1 MRDITAFI
9 DQNTGDC
16 IEVVG
21 GFITGHGDGCSD
33 GSGSGQRAGVE
44 G

>member
-1 MRDITAFI
+1 MSDK
-9 DQNTGDC
+9 TGWISDTTGF

-21 GFITGHGDGCSD
+21 GFVSNGFG
-33 GSGSGQRAGVE
+33 E

>member
-1 MRDITAFI
+1 MNDK
-9 DQNTGDC
+9 TGWISDTTGF

-21 GFITGHGDGCSD
+21 GFVGDGFGC
-33 GSGSGQRAGVE
+33 GTAVGE

>member
-1 MRDITAFI
+1 MNDKNGWI

-16 IEVVG
+16 LTDETVG
-21 GFITGHGDGCSD
+21 GLITNTAVG
-33 GSGSGQRAGVE
+33 E

>member
-1 MRDITAFI
+1 MNDKTGWI

-21 GFITGHGDGCSD
+21 GFITNTAVG
-33 GSGSGQRAGVE
+33 E